1 MGKPTNINI
10 RGLKGERRAKELDG
24 LDLSRVLI
32 LAVDP
37 ARDFPKAL
45 ICDYFGTVLEKPFFF
60 AVNSEGILL
69 LHTKLQHWVSCV
81 KAVRVFVGIEVAGCY
96 HDAIGK
102 ALAKYGYDVELVN
115 AYTTS
120 SNRKMML
127 DYSKTDDKD
136 LLAIAQA
143 LISNNGVSSKRIT
156 GIYEQMQAVCRTRR
170 QLVKEASAVKTQIR
184 QLMSMVFREFQ
195 GLVDTDTL
203 TQQKVFGSFWSPKSR
218 LVMSYFPLPSQILNL
233 GESGLK
239 ELADFKGFRF
249 SEREIEL
256 LLQAARR
263 DLMSSSAELTHF
275 NGEQI
280 KFRLRQ
286 LTFLE
291 KQIDTLAFKMEKML
305 ITTPATLLLSIKG
318 INVVTAAEF
327 IAEVGSMLNYTY
339 NRQLVKLAGINP
351 VMSQSGGKKGKAYQI
366 SRQGNPALRYIVT
379 LIGKNLCNK
388 KCCNHYFIDYYER
401 MVQRGKTPSQ
411 VYAAAGNKFLR
422 IAYAMLKEQK
432 LFHVP
437 GYEQCTSDII
447 GKFSNKETKEIAGQI
462 LALLTA
468 DTASEKT
475 AVAL

>member
-10 RGLKGERRAKELDG
+10 RGLRGEQRAKEIEG

-32 LAVDP
+32 LAIDP

-60 AVNSEGILL
+60 SVNTEGIFT
-69 LHTKLQHWVSCV
+69 LHQKLQHWVSCV
-81 KAVRVFVGIEVAGCY
+81 KAVRVFVGIEVAGFY

-102 ALAKYGYDVELVN
+102 ALDKYGYDVELVN

-143 LISNNGVSSKRIT
+143 LINNNGVSSKRVT
-156 GIYEQMQAVCRTRR
+156 GFYEQLQVICRTRR

-195 GLVDTDTL
+195 GLVNAETL
-203 TQQKVFGSFWSPKSR
+203 SQQKVFGSFWGPKSR
-218 LVMSYFPLPSQILNL
+218 LVMSYFPLPSQIMSL
-233 GESGLK
+233 GETGLR
-239 ELADFKGFRF
+239 EFADFKGIRF
-249 SEREIEL
+249 SDREIEL
-256 LLQAARR
+256 LLKAAKR
-263 DLMSSSAELTHF
+263 DLMSSSAELTYF
-275 NGEQI
+275 NGEQV
-280 KFRLRQ
+280 KFRLNQ

-291 KQIDTLAFKMEKML
+291 NQIKSLSFEMEKML
-305 ITTPATLLLSIKG
+305 INTPAILLLSIKG
-318 INVVTAAEF
+318 VNIVTVAEF
-327 IAEVGSMLNYTY
+327 IAEVGSIFNFTY

-351 VMSQSGGKKGKAYQI
+351 VMSQSGGKKGKAFQI

-379 LIGKNLCNK
+379 LIGKNLCSKN
-388 KCCNHYFIDYYER
+388 CHNGYFIDYYER
-401 MVQRGKTPSQ
+401 MSQRGKMPSQ

-422 IAYAMLKEQK
+422 IAYAMLKDQK
-432 LFHVP
+432 LFYIP
-437 GYEQCTSDII
+437 GYEQCTCSII
-447 GKFSNKETKEIAGQI
+447 GKFSNKENKEAAKKAV
-462 LALLTA
+462 ALLT